1 MSRTKN
7 LTSTIALAAV
17 IISAGVSAYERS
29 QHSAL
34 HVGSTTNSSTP
45 SQVPTNGYPGSTAP
59 ELANASCHA
68 NQALPDATCTAGV
81 INPNV
86 TQDNI
91 QQTICVSGY
100 TKTIRPAAS
109 YTDKIKAEQMSQ
121 YGYTDSIHA
130 HEEDH
135 LISLELGGS
144 PDDPKNLWPEPHA
157 SPNPKDKVENYLH
170 AAVCSGRISLHDAQA
185 RIATDWTTAQAGL

>member
-1 MSRTKN
+1 MSQSKSITYAI
-7 LTSTIALAAV
+7 SISIVVIAAAV
-17 IISAGVSAYERS
+17 SSYQRS
-29 QHSAL
+29 HQSTMHSA
-34 HVGSTTNSSTP
+34 STANPTSSQALTTDY
-45 SQVPTNGYPGSTAP
+45 SGATAP
-59 ELANASCHA
+59 ELASASCHA
-68 NQALPDATCTAGV
+68 HQALPDATCTAGV
-81 INPNV
+81 INPHV

-91 QQTICVSGY
+91 HQTICVSGY
-100 TKTIRPAAS
+100 TKTIRPSAS
-109 YTDKIKAEQMSQ
+109 YTDKIKAEQMTE

-170 AAVCSGRISLHDAQA
+170 AAVCSGRISLHDAQT
-185 RIATDWTTAQAGL
+185 RIAIDWTTAQAGL

>member
-1 MSRTKN
+1 MNLSKSTTYAIVISIVVIGAAISAYQRSHHSTVHTNSTAN
-7 LTSTIALAAV
+7 LTN
-17 IISAGVSAYERS
+17 S
-29 QHSAL
+29 QA
-34 HVGSTTNSSTP
+34 STTQYSG
-45 SQVPTNGYPGSTAP
+45 VTAP
-59 ELANASCHA
+59 ELPSASCHA

-100 TKTIRPAAS
+100 TKTIRPSAS
-109 YTDKIKAEQMSQ
+109 YTNKIKAEQMSE

-170 AAVCSGRISLHDAQA
+170 AAVCSGRISLHDAQV
-185 RIATDWTTAQAGL
+185 RIATDWTTADAGL